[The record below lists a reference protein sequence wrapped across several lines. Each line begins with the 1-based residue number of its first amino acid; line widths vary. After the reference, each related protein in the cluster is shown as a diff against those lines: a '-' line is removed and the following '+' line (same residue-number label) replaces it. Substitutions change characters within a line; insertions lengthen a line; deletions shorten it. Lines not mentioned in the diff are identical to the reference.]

1 MTTLRPK
8 NPSHFHQA
16 VVSQLMDR
24 QAPDLDSPLTV
35 ADIYRDLVPPP
46 QIDEDAD
53 EEDQAEYGLLLL
65 RFLAGEGGYVEM
77 ESEAAHQLI
86 QAQLASATPDLALYR
101 DLAKVRVRLNPE
113 RLNGSDLGYDL

>member
-1 MTTLRPK
+1 MTPLRPQS
-8 NPSHFHQA
+8 PSHFHQA

-24 QAPDLDSPLTV
+24 QAPELDSPLTV

-46 QIDEDAD
+46 HIHEDAE
-53 EEDQAEYGLLLL
+53 EEDQAHYGLVLL

-86 QAQLASATPDLALYR
+86 QTQLASATPDLALYR
-101 DLAKVRVRLNPE
+101 DLAKVKVRLNPE
-113 RLNGSDLGYDL
+113 RLNGSDFQSDL